1 MTDKDKCSRAT
12 ELFYQHIAD
21 QTKKNP
27 DFAVEDILAYAYEW
41 ALNCGFEHPRC
52 FVKYIEDA
60 ELDRMLEQTSNPQSE

>member
-1 MTDKDKCSRAT
+1 MTDEDKCSRAT

-27 DFAVEDILAYAYEW
+27 DFVVEDIISYAYEW

-60 ELDRMLEQTSNPQSE
+60 ELDKKLAQTSNPRSE